1 MHHRLIRGRR
11 ARGRRSV
18 QADRS
23 ALGLV
28 GGAWS
33 CGECRTVGM

>member
-18 QADRS
+18 QADRFACVYS
-23 ALGLV
+23 
-28 GGAWS
+28 
-33 CGECRTVGM
+33 